1 MSPRRPPLVRRVA
14 IGEGRAPPV
23 AAGRERFRVAV
34 SQVSRA
40 ATAPVGFMQSDRMV
54 LALLAL
60 LAVAVRFITY
70 GNPALGFDEQFY
82 LLVGD
87 RMVQGELPYVDIFD
101 RKPIGIF
108 LIYAGIRWLGGGGVV
123 QYKLVATLFVI
134 ATAWLIYLLARQRA
148 ERFGAG
154 LAAALY
160 ILWLNLMEGEGGQ
173 TPVFYNLLVIGAAWQ
188 LFAALRA
195 PDRLVPRGALALL
208 LIGLALQIKYT
219 VVFEGMFF
227 GLAFLWLAWT
237 QRMAWG
243 RLVAFA
249 TVMVALALLPTALV
263 LLYYW
268 GVGEADAFIFANFS
282 SNAYKENGSSLVQ
295 LFKLVELSALFL
307 PLGVVAVVGHRAI
320 RDKMVRPDGQMVRLW
335 LVASVLGVL
344 LYWRFSAPH
353 YAIPLLAPLCVL
365 LAPALDA
372 RPRLGAA
379 IAALALIAG
388 QVVQI
393 QLAAMKGGDAA
404 MRAVAAAA
412 KPDRGVIF
420 VYNGYPGLY
429 LLTGSPLPSRWSFPG
444 HLNTQDENN
453 PRALGVDP
461 LVETRRIL
469 DANPDAIVDTFP
481 AYALGNRETRAL
493 LHRVIAE
500 RYRPV
505 LCVATRDRTRVIYRQ
520 KREAWPVDLSAC
532 RPEVFA
538 PVKP

>member
-1 MSPRRPPLVRRVA
+1 VA
-14 IGEGRAPPV
+14 L
-23 AAGRERFRVAV
+23 
-34 SQVSRA
+34 SQSSRTM
-40 ATAPVGFMQSDRMV
+40 TAPNVAHGFMMSDRMV
-54 LALLAL
+54 LALLAI
-60 LAVAVRFITY
+60 LAVAARFVTY

-87 RMVQGELPYVDIFD
+87 RMLHGELPYVDIFD

-108 LIYAGIRWLGGGGVV
+108 LIYAGVRLLGGEGFV

-134 ATAWLIYLLARQRA
+134 ATAWLIYLLGRQRA
-148 ERFGAG
+148 ERWGAG
-154 LAAALY
+154 IAAVLY

-173 TPVFYNLLVIGAAWQ
+173 TPVFYNLLVVGAAWQ
-188 LFAALRA
+188 LFAAMRA

-243 RLVAFA
+243 RLIGFA
-249 TVMVALALLPTALV
+249 AGMVALALLPTALV
-263 LLYYW
+263 LFYFW
-268 GVGEADAFIFANFS
+268 SVGEADAFIFANFLS
-282 SNAYKENGSSLVQ
+282 IFGQGKGSMAVQ
-295 LFKLVELSALFL
+295 SPKLAEVSALFL
-307 PLGVVAVVGHRAI
+307 PLGVIAWFGRGALRADM
-320 RDKMVRPDGQMVRLW
+320 RRADSRMLRLW
-335 LVASVLGVL
+335 VVTAAFGVL
-344 LYWRFSAPH
+344 IYWRFNSPH
-353 YAIPLLAPLCVL
+353 YALPLLLPFCLL

-372 RPRLGAA
+372 RRRLGAA
-379 IAALALIAG
+379 VALIVLVAG
-388 QVVQI
+388 QIVQI
-393 QLAAMKGGDAA
+393 HLIAIKGGNDA

-412 KPDRGVIF
+412 KPKDSFIF

-429 LLTGSPLPSRWSFPG
+429 MLTGSPLPSRWSFPG
-444 HLNTQDENN
+444 HFNAQDENN

-461 LVETRRIL
+461 VVETRRIL

-481 AYALGNRETRAL
+481 PYSLGNRETRAL
-493 LHRVIAE
+493 LHRVVAE

-505 LCVATRDRTRVIYRQ
+505 LCVATRDRTRVIYRL

-532 RPEVFA
+532 RPEVFV

>member
-1 MSPRRPPLVRRVA
+1 M
-14 IGEGRAPPV
+14 
-23 AAGRERFRVAV
+23 AV

-108 LIYAGIRWLGGGGVV
+108 LIYAGIRWLGGEGFV